1 MNLDEIGE
9 LTRDLHYVGVM
20 LDLEIDVQRMYL
32 AFYEQHKEQTGTGKE
47 WIKDGNTY
55 DKFMN
60 KRYDYIFC
68 CINEV
73 LESKLKYQRKNN
85 GI

>member
-32 AFYEQHKEQTGTGKE
+32 AFYEQHKEKYGTGKIRIRTNLYE
-47 WIKDGNTY
+47 Q
-55 DKFMN
+55 FMN
-60 KRYDYIFC
+60 ARYDYIFC

-73 LESKLKYQRKNN
+73 LESKLNYRRKQN
-85 GI
+85 GV